1 MTASSCNGREIW
13 GQFQPT
19 DSRCP
24 NPGDVLF
31 LGINNQTQNQ
41 NQDTTGGAKPYAANR
56 AKWLGLSHILCG
68 CVTFLIDT
76 IKMVIF
82 LEVSLQSYEM
92 YFSYFYPKYFSRA
105 MPPRLQSPGSSRV
118 DSQWLVRSPRPD
130 AWSLQPWWDERQL
143 RMGWRGFINLKSAKS
158 ITSQITKKTRP
169 SVMEVSP

>member
-56 AKWLGLSHILCG
+56 AKWLGLSHIISG

-82 LEVSLQSYEM
+82 LEVHIFAEL
-92 YFSYFYPKYFSRA
+92 
-105 MPPRLQSPGSSRV
+105 
-118 DSQWLVRSPRPD
+118 
-130 AWSLQPWWDERQL
+130 
-143 RMGWRGFINLKSAKS
+143 
-158 ITSQITKKTRP
+158 
-169 SVMEVSP
+169 